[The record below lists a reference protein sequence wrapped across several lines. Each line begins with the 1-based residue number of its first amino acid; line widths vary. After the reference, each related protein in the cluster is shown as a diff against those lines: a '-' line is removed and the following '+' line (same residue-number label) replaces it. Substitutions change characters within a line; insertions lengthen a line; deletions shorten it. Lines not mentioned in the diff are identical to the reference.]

1 MSETSGAKITYRFNK
16 PGDTVFGPFKI
27 RMPHVQTKS
36 RRKKNNEHYKSD
48 DMKFS
53 RLIAAQR
60 NLTRRTSTS
69 ASVGSSSHP
78 PR

>member
-36 RRKKNNEHYKSD
+36 RRKKNNEHYRSTS
-48 DMKFS
+48 FIPLFGVH
-53 RLIAAQR
+53 RLIK
-60 NLTRRTSTS
+60 
-69 ASVGSSSHP
+69 GSSKMSIFII
-78 PR
+78 